1 LSFDELRMSGRDW
14 CRERCC
20 LISAYG
26 LEHCAIKFML
36 SSRHVV
42 EPGSSGLKSL
52 VPRQRRAGMT
62 NNQYY
67 CRPAKGTFSF
77 DRLRMNG
84 IGSQLGWKNNI
95 IMNKHHAI
103 LTVILLSMLAMPG
116 VQANTQPD
124 QELYKGS
131 NFALGIG
138 AAIVRFDT
146 KLKFTDKTR
155 TNFDSIFI
163 DPEGTLDLPET
174 SSVTTFYGSWNINL
188 KHSIGFSYFSANRE
202 SSLLNID
209 ETFED
214 VRVVGSAKI
223 SDATNFYRLSYGY
236 TLFNDYRSKIKFHAG
251 IYGLDLKY
259 VFEAQGQITQGGVT
273 TSGSIKEEAKVFAP
287 LPLIGIDLWYSFTP
301 RWSINTKVAF
311 VRGSYEDVSAGVLQT
326 SLNALYNFTDHV
338 GLTFGLAYFDADVEI
353 EDDVEKID
361 ISYGYDGGFIGLH
374 FIF

>member
-1 LSFDELRMSGRDW
+1 MKKNIF
-14 CRERCC
+14 
-20 LISAYG
+20 
-26 LEHCAIKFML
+26 HF
-36 SSRHVV
+36 VV
-42 EPGSSGLKSL
+42 LL
-52 VPRQRRAGMT
+52 F
-62 NNQYY
+62 
-67 CRPAKGTFSF
+67 TFVTPTA
-77 DRLRMNG
+77 
-84 IGSQLGWKNNI
+84 
-95 IMNKHHAI
+95 H
-103 LTVILLSMLAMPG
+103 
-116 VQANTQPD
+116 ANTEPD

-131 NFALGIG
+131 NFAIGIG

-174 SSVTTFYGSWNINL
+174 SLVTTFYGAWNINL
-188 KHSIGFSYFSANRE
+188 KHSIGFSYFSVNRE

-214 VRVVGSAKI
+214 IRVDGNAKI
-223 SDATNFYRLSYGY
+223 TDTTNFYRLSYGY
-236 TLFNDYRSKIKFHAG
+236 TLLNDDRSKIKFHAG

-311 VRGSYEDVSAGVLQT
+311 VRGSHEDVSAGVLQT

-361 ISYGYDGGFIGLH
+361 ISYGYDGGFIGMH